1 MKNILIETIL
11 KYSGIL
17 KESISYQLVALKIN
31 NAYKNNDRI
40 ASDVADNIRNSIDL
54 DSFESDGRT
63 FKFVKSNENT
73 EGLAQ
78 GVKNLIG
85 NKVPSDFIDDVCDFL
100 INTEIKHKRKQI
112 ENPSKFK
119 KMKKHSQ
126 ESQIIDGVQNI
137 KL

>member
-40 ASDVADNIRNSIDL
+40 ASDVADNIKNSIDL

-63 FKFVKSNENT
+63 LKFVNSNENT

-100 INTEIKHKRKQI
+100 INTEIKHKIKQI

-119 KMKKHSQ
+119 KNEKTFARVTNYRWGP
-126 ESQIIDGVQNI
+126 EY
-137 KL
+137 

>member
-40 ASDVADNIRNSIDL
+40 VSDVADNIRNSIDL

-63 FKFVKSNENT
+63 LKFVKSNENA

-100 INTEIKHKRKQI
+100 INTKIKHKRKQI

-119 KMKKHSQ
+119 KNEKTFAR
-126 ESQIIDGVQNI
+126 VQNYRCSPEY
-137 KL
+137 

>member
-40 ASDVADNIRNSIDL
+40 ASDVADNIRNSIYL

-63 FKFVKSNENT
+63 LKFVNSNENT
-73 EGLAQ
+73 KGLAQ
-78 GVKNLIG
+78 GIKNLIG
-85 NKVPSDFIDDVCDFL
+85 NKVPSDFIDDVCNFL

-119 KMKKHSQ
+119 KNEKTFARVPNYRWGP
-126 ESQIIDGVQNI
+126 EY
-137 KL
+137 